1 MKLAYVAVGASISD
15 FVDPGPQL
23 AGAGLDL
30 LSDSSPIWREPR
42 PTVPENSIIH
52 CAKNAWFDVLRF
64 H

>member
-23 AGAGLDL
+23 AGAGPDL
-30 LSDSSPIWREPR
+30 LSDSSPIWGKART
-42 PTVPENSIIH
+42 TVPENSIIH
-52 CAKNAWFDVLRF
+52 CAKCLVDVLRF